1 MTDPVQLEI
10 FSDVVCP
17 WCYIGKTKLAEAVDK
32 FTADGG
38 EVEIRYRP
46 YLLHPDLTG
55 PSRPL
60 PEYLAARFG
69 AQAAKLTGNVIGAG
83 AVVGLDLK
91 LDQAIAANSRQAHQ
105 LIESAYRDGGYPAQ
119 LAVADELFRAHFSRG
134 EDIAEREVLT
144 AAGHR
149 AGLDEKTIEAA
160 FSDPT
165 VAEALNASLAGAR
178 ELGISAVPT
187 FVANRSIGVQGAH
200 PPATLL
206 ALLQKAA
213 EPDLG

>member
-17 WCYIGKTKLAEAVDK
+17 WCYIGKTNLAEAVGK
-32 FTADGG
+32 FAADGG
-38 EVEIRYRP
+38 QVELRFRP

-69 AQAAKLTGNVIGAG
+69 PQAAQLTGNVTRAG
-83 AVVGLDLK
+83 ADVGLALK
-91 LDQAIAANSRQAHQ
+91 LDQAIAANSRPAHQ
-105 LIESAYRDGGYPAQ
+105 LIESAYRDGGCLAQ
-119 LAVADELFRAHFSRG
+119 QVVAEELFQAHFSRG
-134 EDIAEREVLT
+134 EDIAERSVLT

-149 AGLDEKTIEAA
+149 AGLDDKTIEAA
-160 FSDPT
+160 FSDQAL
-165 VAEALNASLAGAR
+165 AEAVNASLAEAR

-187 FVANRSIGVQGAH
+187 FVANRSIGVQGAQ

>member
-1 MTDPVQLEI
+1 MTDPVQLEV

-32 FTADGG
+32 FAADGG
-38 EVEIRYRP
+38 AVEIRYRP

-69 AQAAKLTGNVIGAG
+69 PHAAQLTGNVIRAG
-83 AVVGLDLK
+83 ADVGLDLK

-119 LAVADELFRAHFSRG
+119 QVVADELFRAHFSRG

-149 AGLDEKTIEAA
+149 AGLKDATIEAA
-160 FSDPT
+160 CSDP
-165 VAEALNASLAGAR
+165 ALAQAVNASLAEASR
-178 ELGISAVPT
+178 LGISAVPA
-187 FVANRSIGVQGAH
+187 FVANRSIRVQGAH

-213 EPDLG
+213 DPDLG